1 MAWASGGGEG
11 DSAAAEPGCGC
22 PRRRR
27 SLQVCVRPT
36 SRHCVTTLRPRSP
49 MEPKIHRPQAQC
61 SRTGRP
67 FQPGD
72 VIIST
77 LVRSPEGL
85 ERTDTLATAWAG
97 AAEKSVAWWR
107 STYPKPDSTGAV
119 LAPNDVLLDLVE
131 QLEGQES
138 EAPLR
143 YLLALQLVRRRVL
156 RFVDQPAQTAPPAD
170 APPPP
175 EAEPLRLACRKRDCE
190 YLVKVA
196 PPEPATAAAVEARLA
211 ALLWSGDAA

>member
-1 MAWASGGGEG
+1 
-11 DSAAAEPGCGC
+11 
-22 PRRRR
+22 
-27 SLQVCVRPT
+27 
-36 SRHCVTTLRPRSP
+36 

-61 SRTGRP
+61 SRTGPP

-72 VIIST
+72 AIIST

-85 ERTDTLATAWAG
+85 VRTDTLATAWTG
-97 AAEKSVAWWR
+97 AVEKSVARWR
-107 STYPKPDSTGAV
+107 STYPKPDATGAV
-119 LAPNDVLLDLVE
+119 LAPNEVLLDIIE
-131 QLEGQES
+131 QLEGHQP

-156 RFVDQPAQTAPPAD
+156 RFVDQPTHASAPSEGPS
-170 APPPP
+170 PT
-175 EAEPLRLACRKRDCE
+175 ESEPLRLACRKRDCE

-211 ALLWSGDAA
+211 ALRWAGDAA

>member
-1 MAWASGGGEG
+1 
-11 DSAAAEPGCGC
+11 
-22 PRRRR
+22 
-27 SLQVCVRPT
+27 
-36 SRHCVTTLRPRSP
+36 

-61 SRTGRP
+61 SRTGHH

-72 VIIST
+72 AIVSA

-85 ERTDTLATAWAG
+85 VRTDALATAWAG
-97 AAEKSVAWWR
+97 APEKTVAWWR
-107 STYPKPDSTGAV
+107 SLYPRPDAGGAV
-119 LAPNDVLLDLVE
+119 LAPNDVLLDILE
-131 QLEGQES
+131 QLDGREE

-156 RFVDQPAQTAPPAD
+156 RFVDQPTGTSATPHAPAST
-170 APPPP
+170 

-190 YLVKVA
+190 YVVKVA